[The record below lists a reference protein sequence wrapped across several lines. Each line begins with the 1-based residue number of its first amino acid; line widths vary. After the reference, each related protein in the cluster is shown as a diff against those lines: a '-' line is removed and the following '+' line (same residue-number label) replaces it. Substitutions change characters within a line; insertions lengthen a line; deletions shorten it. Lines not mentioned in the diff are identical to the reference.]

1 MGLKHPAIAA
11 GPCGLLRPDQH
22 VVDFTGRDVEQT
34 ILNAWCA
41 SPEGGSVRVIAGP
54 GGSGKTRLAFR
65 AAAVFE
71 AARGQW
77 QLVPAGREARALA
90 AARARTPGPVLLVV
104 DDAET
109 RAELAPLLAAV
120 LGDPG
125 RVRVL
130 LLARALGEWWGQLI
144 EQSAPPVRLLL
155 TEAEPLL
162 LARPLLPAAGDDELA
177 RAALP
182 YFASALRL
190 ALPLQVSFGLPA
202 QRMPV
207 LLLHAAALVA
217 VLRSAA
223 APAAGL
229 QLDVGTGVLDELL
242 EHEARYWQRAA
253 RATGLSTDSAVLG
266 QVTAAAALLGSADP
280 AETARLIGR
289 VPGLAGASRARR
301 RSWAHWLHELYPP
314 GPDGML
320 GALQPA
326 LLAEAHI
333 TRQLTA
339 DPALAR
345 ACLSDLASDQ
355 ATRVLTILARA
366 RWHSRGA
373 GELIAAALRA
383 DLEGLARP
391 AALVARQASDG
402 LGALLATVLADA
414 PCAPAQFADLAAA
427 LPYPSAALAPAHL
440 AAARR
445 VAAWLQSVPASGE
458 PAAEWH
464 GWAGARLAQLGEPA
478 EALAMAW
485 EEVVLRRELAAADA
499 ARHEPGLAR
508 ALAGLAA
515 LLTALGRDDEAARI
529 REEAASPGGWE

>member
-1 MGLKHPAIAA
+1 
-11 GPCGLLRPDQH
+11 
-22 VVDFTGRDVEQT
+22 
-34 ILNAWCA
+34 
-41 SPEGGSVRVIAGP
+41 
-54 GGSGKTRLAFR
+54 
-65 AAAVFE
+65 
-71 AARGQW
+71 
-77 QLVPAGREARALA
+77 
-90 AARARTPGPVLLVV
+90 
-104 DDAET
+104 
-109 RAELAPLLAAV
+109 
-120 LGDPG
+120 
-125 RVRVL
+125 
-130 LLARALGEWWGQLI
+130 
-144 EQSAPPVRLLL
+144 
-155 TEAEPLL
+155 
-162 LARPLLPAAGDDELA
+162 
-177 RAALP
+177 
-182 YFASALRL
+182 
-190 ALPLQVSFGLPA
+190 
-202 QRMPV
+202 MPV

-464 GWAGARLAQLGEPA
+464 GWAGARLAQLGEPGRGTGDGLGGGRA
-478 EALAMAW
+478 AQGAG
-485 EEVVLRRELAAADA
+485 RRRRRPA
-499 ARHEPGLAR
+499 
-508 ALAGLAA
+508 
-515 LLTALGRDDEAARI
+515 
-529 REEAASPGGWE
+529 